1 MPTPSTEEN
10 LMTESTNETTQT
22 PAEVPASATAKPVP
36 PTIRPKPQV
45 AAPVPEVDDAAAAEA
60 AKWGRVDDDGN
71 VWLRSSDGERI
82 VGQYAIDG
90 SDKHDA
96 LGLYVRRYLD
106 LENEISLLEARVYHI
121 SPEEISTALN
131 SLTEQLKEPAVVGD
145 VAALRN
151 RVEQL
156 RGTAEER
163 RAQVKAEREAA
174 KKAAVEERTAIV
186 EAAEA
191 VAAQDPANTHWKN
204 SRTELTNLLD
214 QWKYAQRHSA
224 RIDRPTEEALWKR
237 FSTARTTFD
246 RHRRQFFSQ
255 KDMERK
261 EVIARKEA
269 IIARAEAIADSTDWS
284 STSSEFRAL
293 MNDWKRAGR
302 TSKRDDDALW
312 ERFSAA
318 QNRFYDARNAHNA
331 EIDEE
336 FAANRD
342 RKLEL
347 LAEAEKLLPITDIE
361 FAKAQIRAIGER
373 WDAIGRVPR
382 SDIQRTEGRMR
393 DIENQIR
400 QAESEQWKKSDPD
413 KDERSAGMAEQ
424 LQRLIDE
431 LEVQL
436 AEARTAG
443 NEKKIKEYEEALAA
457 RKAWLTAVQQ
467 D

>member
-1 MPTPSTEEN
+1 M
-10 LMTESTNETTQT
+10 
-22 PAEVPASATAKPVP
+22 
-36 PTIRPKPQV
+36 
-45 AAPVPEVDDAAAAEA
+45 
-60 AKWGRVDDDGN
+60 
-71 VWLRSSDGERI
+71 
-82 VGQYAIDG
+82 
-90 SDKHDA
+90 
-96 LGLYVRRYLD
+96 
-106 LENEISLLEARVYHI
+106 
-121 SPEEISTALN
+121 
-131 SLTEQLKEPAVVGD
+131 
-145 VAALRN
+145 
-151 RVEQL
+151 
-156 RGTAEER
+156 
-163 RAQVKAEREAA
+163 KAEREAA

-269 IIARAEAIADSTDWS
+269 IIARAEAIADSTDWG

-347 LAEAEKLLPITDIE
+347 LAEAEKLLPVTDIE

-424 LQRLIDE
+424 LQKLIDE

>member
-121 SPEEISTALN
+121 SPEEISTTLN

-174 KKAAVEERTAIV
+174 KKAAIEERTAIV

>member
-1 MPTPSTEEN
+1 
-10 LMTESTNETTQT
+10 MTESTNETTQT

-121 SPEEISTALN
+121 SPEEISTTLN

-174 KKAAVEERTAIV
+174 KKAAIEERTAIV

-237 FSTARTTFD
+237 FSSARTTFD

-269 IIARAEAIADSTDWS
+269 IIARAEAIADSTDWG

-347 LAEAEKLLPITDIE
+347 LAEAEKLLPVTDIE

-424 LQRLIDE
+424 LQKLIEE